1 MEDEEDFGM
10 PLHLS
15 PTVKGK
21 VKKNLQDSHL
31 MFRLGRLFMKW
42 HTFDGRAHASAAPKM
57 KQ

>member
-21 VKKNLQDSHL
+21 VKKNLGKDLHL
-31 MFRLGRLFMKW
+31 MFWLGRLFVKW
-42 HTFDGRAHASAAPKM
+42 HTFDGRAHIMHPKM